1 MVGYHT
7 PRIFLPFAISP
18 VIAFGTPRAKQT
30 NIVPARCAATEGR
43 RQDYPAETF
52 KPNVLYFPIFRVP
65 EYSELSIVSAL
76 GAHEFRSVE
85 LVGSEYSA
93 LPI

>member
-1 MVGYHT
+1 MREQLEG
-7 PRIFLPFAISP
+7 SP
-18 VIAFGTPRAKQT
+18 ITSLRAPRAPGGYSPHVGSPHET
-30 NIVPARCAATEGR
+30 DSIPLTE
-43 RQDYPAETF
+43 YC
-52 KPNVLYFPIFRVP
+52 PIFRVP

>member
-1 MVGYHT
+1 LAVGC
-7 PRIFLPFAISP
+7 PS
-18 VIAFGTPRAKQT
+18 G
-30 NIVPARCAATEGR
+30 ATVSLGSLH
-43 RQDYPAETF
+43 ETETI
-52 KPNVLYFPIFRVP
+52 PLTEYCPIFRVP